1 MEKFLDGLEDVY
13 NAFVTQLNEITGKN
27 YEQWTRPTREEWR
40 LDSEMKMSREKMI
53 LIAKARW
60 IYHKQRC
67 RLDYGQRKRPNV
79 EAMTD
84 ILKEELNT
92 TVTRE
97 IERELIQAERQNENS
112 NSKNNPEQQN

>member
-1 MEKFLDGLEDVY
+1 MEKYLDGLSDVY
-13 NAFVTQLNEITGKN
+13 IELAAQLNEMTGKD
-27 YEQWTRPTREEWR
+27 YEQWTRPTREEWK
-40 LDSEMKMSREKMI
+40 LDCETEISREKMI

-79 EAMTD
+79 ETMIDT
-84 ILKEELNT
+84 LREELNT

-97 IERELIQAERQNENS
+97 IERGCRD
-112 NSKNNPEQQN
+112 EQQ